1 MKKMLP
7 IFSYRCSNEQTN
19 ILFEGMRTVRGKQ
32 TYNPVELWCPFS
44 SPLNSFESERR
55 VTIRQRR
62 FCPRNLRLVGRALL
76 RPPVLG
82 NPFCKT
88 PITAAGVL
96 NGRVAGGAF
105 NWTAT
110 DPL

>member
-1 MKKMLP
+1 MSRLT
-7 IFSYRCSNEQTN
+7 FS
-19 ILFEGMRTVRGKQ
+19 LKVR
-32 TYNPVELWCPFS
+32 ELCEERKPTTLLSYGVPFPP
-44 SPLNSFESERR
+44 PLNSFESERR